1 MNFEENSVLFG
12 ADDATRIVSVELTGE
27 NEVHVYR
34 RPADGKPTEVERASF
49 QPFLW
54 MAGMQ
59 EGIESEPLTGGLFFD
74 QLVRCAGWGDFKSL
88 QNGTLRERS
97 GLRYYAL
104 IDPVQQYLTASGR
117 TLFKGMDFTELR
129 RMQIDIETYCTEGY
143 EFPNAERAGDHLMA
157 IAVSDHT
164 GWEEIILIDQTDNVK
179 SEKAALERLNTLIRE
194 RDPDVF
200 EGHNFFKFD
209 LPYLAARAKRHK
221 VKLAWGRDGTL
232 LTSRPS
238 RVQIA
243 EKTINYPK
251 FEVRGRHIIDTFL
264 LLQLY
269 DIGTRELESFG
280 LKDAAR
286 HFGIVGGGSVEGA
299 SAPTPP
305 TARPILPSA
314 PISKARASSGPTKTT
329 WKPSSAIR

>member
-1 MNFEENSVLFG
+1 
-12 ADDATRIVSVELTGE
+12 
-27 NEVHVYR
+27 
-34 RPADGKPTEVERASF
+34 
-49 QPFLW
+49 
-54 MAGMQ
+54 
-59 EGIESEPLTGGLFFD
+59 
-74 QLVRCAGWGDFKSL
+74 
-88 QNGTLRERS
+88 
-97 GLRYYAL
+97 
-104 IDPVQQYLTASGR
+104 
-117 TLFKGMDFTELR
+117 
-129 RMQIDIETYCTEGY
+129 
-143 EFPNAERAGDHLMA
+143 MA

-164 GWEEIILIDQTDNVK
+164 GWEELILVERADPAK
-179 SEKAALERLNTLIRE
+179 SEKAALERLNALIRE

-200 EGHNFFKFD
+200 EGHNIFKFD

-251 FEVRGRHIIDTFL
+251 FEVRGRHIIDTFI

-286 HFGIVGGGSVEGA
+286 HFGIVA
-299 SAPTPP
+299 A
-305 TARPILPSA
+305 
-314 PISKARASSGPTKTT
+314 ARAATRTAAPERTYLEGKGIQGALPARSRSVQALRAAKTCARRAR
-329 WKPSSAIR
+329 WRIC